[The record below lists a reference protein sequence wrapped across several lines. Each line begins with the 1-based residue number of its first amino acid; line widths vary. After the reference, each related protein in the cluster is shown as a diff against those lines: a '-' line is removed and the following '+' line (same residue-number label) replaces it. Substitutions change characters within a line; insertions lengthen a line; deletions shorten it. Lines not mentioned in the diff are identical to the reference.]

1 MAFIVI
7 LVARLLVKLGPS
19 MGGLIAGLP
28 VGLGPGFY
36 FLMQECD

>member
-1 MAFIVI
+1 
-7 LVARLLVKLGPS
+7 

-36 FLMQECD
+36 FPMQYNNNINNYDKATAGKANQPQ